1 MFSSFDPHRIQFI
14 AIAGSVIL
22 LLFILELIRCH
33 KIREN
38 YSLLWLFI
46 GVVFLFF
53 SIWRKGLEVLAHL
66 MGIAYPPTA
75 FLLILVMALFVILIQ
90 FSIITSDLTE
100 KNKKL
105 AQEIGLLKEIIERNS
120 KNKDAGQN

>member
-14 AIAGSVIL
+14 AITGSVVL
-22 LLFILELIRCH
+22 LLFILELIRRK

-38 YSLLWLFI
+38 YALLWLFI
-46 GVVFLFF
+46 GTVFLLF
-53 SIWRKGLEVLAHL
+53 SIWRRGLEVLAHL

-75 FLLILVMALFVILIQ
+75 FLLMLVMALFIILIQ

-105 AQEIGLLKEIIERNS
+105 AQEIGLINEKFDKLSQFDK
-120 KNKDAGQN
+120 

>member
-1 MFSSFDPHRIQFI
+1 MFSTFDPHRIQFL
-14 AIAGSVIL
+14 AVAGSIGL
-22 LLFILELIRCH
+22 LLFILELIRR
-33 KIREN
+33 KRIREN

-46 GVVFLFF
+46 GSVFLFF
-53 SIWRKGLEVLAHL
+53 SLWRRGLEVLAGM

-90 FSIITSDLTE
+90 FSIITSELTE

-105 AQEIGLLKEIIERNS
+105 AQEMGLLKEKIRELLDGR
-120 KNKDAGQN
+120 

>member
-1 MFSSFDPHRIQFI
+1 MFASFDPHRIQFI
-14 AIAGSVIL
+14 AISGSVGL
-22 LLFILELIRCH
+22 LLFILELIRR
-33 KIREN
+33 KRIREN

-46 GVVFLFF
+46 GTIFMFF
-53 SIWRKGLEVLAHL
+53 SVWRRGLEVLAKL

-100 KNKKL
+100 KNRKM
-105 AQEIGLLKEIIERNS
+105 AQEIGLLKEKVREFLEGR
-120 KNKDAGQN
+120 